1 MYTDMDFSNN
11 NFITSDRNENCNN
24 SIEIVYKRTGDYFYL
39 NLEGIEIGD
48 PIY

>member
-24 SIEIVYKRTGDYFYL
+24 SIEIVYK
-39 NLEGIEIGD
+39 EQEI
-48 PIY
+48 ISILI